1 MLVTWGLAGRPVPPP
16 PRADWNRTL
25 GYDESMER
33 IDAAPAAPASE
44 SARDP
49 HARQARL
56 FAAVAIAAIVLDQAT
71 KAIIRG
77 WLAEG
82 ETWPAGFELIR
93 LSHVENTGAAFG
105 ILQGAGP
112 LLVVASIV
120 GVVVVLALLYTAPA
134 GDRLYTAAL
143 ALVLGG
149 AVGNLIDRVLRGE
162 VTDFIDPTHYPAFN
176 LADSSIV
183 IGVIALILLSFRPE
197 RPDAEAE

>member
-1 MLVTWGLAGRPVPPP
+1 
-16 PRADWNRTL
+16 
-25 GYDESMER
+25 MER
-33 IDAAPAAPASE
+33 VETGTGTAPRESSE
-44 SARDP
+44 EARSG
-49 HARQARL
+49 AGL
-56 FAAVAIAAIVLDQAT
+56 FASIAIGAIVADQAT
-71 KAIIRG
+71 KALIRA

-112 LLVVASIV
+112 LLIASSIV
-120 GVVVVLALLYTAPA
+120 GVAVVLVLLYAAPA

-183 IGVIALILLSFRPE
+183 VGVIALILLSLRPQPSDEAAAE
-197 RPDAEAE
+197 RGTE

>member
-1 MLVTWGLAGRPVPPP
+1 M
-16 PRADWNRTL
+16 L
-25 GYDESMER
+25 GYDKSMER
-33 IDAAPAAPASE
+33 IDAAPAAPARE

-56 FAAVAIAAIVLDQAT
+56 FAAVAVAAIVLDQAT

-120 GVVVVLALLYTAPA
+120 GVVVVLVLLYTAPT

-183 IGVIALILLSFRPE
+183 VGVIALILLSFRPE

>member
-1 MLVTWGLAGRPVPPP
+1 MNP
-16 PRADWNRTL
+16 
-25 GYDESMER
+25 MER
-33 IDAAPAAPASE
+33 IEASPDAPVRE
-44 SARDP
+44 SAAAR
-49 HARQARL
+49 HAPQARL
-56 FAAVAIAAIVLDQAT
+56 FATIAIAAVALDQAT
-71 KAIIRG
+71 KALIRG

-93 LSHVENTGAAFG
+93 ISHIENTGAAFG

-112 LLVVASIV
+112 LLVLSSVA
-120 GVVVVLALLYTAPA
+120 GVAVVLVLLYVAPA

-149 AVGNLIDRVLRGE
+149 AIGNLIDRALRGE

-183 IGVIALILLSFRPE
+183 VGVIALILLSL
-197 RPDAEAE
+197 RPDAPDEAAE

>member
-1 MLVTWGLAGRPVPPP
+1 
-16 PRADWNRTL
+16 
-25 GYDESMER
+25 MER
-33 IDAAPAAPASE
+33 VETSPSAPVQEDAP
-44 SARDP
+44 DV
-49 HARQARL
+49 HTRQARL
-56 FAAVAIAAIVLDQAT
+56 FASVAIGAIVADQAT
-71 KAIIRG
+71 KALIRA

-82 ETWPAGFELIR
+82 ETWPAGFELIH

-112 LLVVASIV
+112 LLVISSIV
-120 GVVVVLALLYTAPA
+120 GVVVVLVLLYTAPA

-183 IGVIALILLSFRPE
+183 VGVIALILLSFRPRASDE
-197 RPDAEAE
+197 GTE

>member
-1 MLVTWGLAGRPVPPP
+1 
-16 PRADWNRTL
+16 
-25 GYDESMER
+25 MER
-33 IDAAPAAPASE
+33 VETSPSAPVQEDAP
-44 SARDP
+44 DV
-49 HARQARL
+49 HTRQARL
-56 FAAVAIAAIVLDQAT
+56 FASVAIGAIVADQAT
-71 KAIIRG
+71 KALIRA

-112 LLVVASIV
+112 LLVISSIV
-120 GVVVVLALLYTAPA
+120 GVVVVLVLLYTAPA

-183 IGVIALILLSFRPE
+183 VGVIALILLSFRPQPP
-197 RPDAEAE
+197 PDEGTE

>member
-1 MLVTWGLAGRPVPPP
+1 MPVTCGLVARPVRPSPH
-16 PRADWNRTL
+16 ADWNRTL
-25 GYDESMER
+25 GYDKSMER
-33 IDAAPAAPASE
+33 IDPAPAAPARE

-49 HARQARL
+49 HARQAWL
-56 FAAVAIAAIVLDQAT
+56 FAAVAVAAIVLDQAT

-120 GVVVVLALLYTAPA
+120 GVVVVLALLYTAPT

-183 IGVIALILLSFRPE
+183 VGVIALILLSFRPE
-197 RPDAEAE
+197 RPDPEAE

>member
-1 MLVTWGLAGRPVPPP
+1 
-16 PRADWNRTL
+16 
-25 GYDESMER
+25 MER
-33 IDAAPAAPASE
+33 IDAAPAPPARE
-44 SARDP
+44 SARDT

-56 FAAVAIAAIVLDQAT
+56 FATVAIAAIVADQAT

-120 GVVVVLALLYTAPA
+120 GVVVVLALLYTAPT

-183 IGVIALILLSFRPE
+183 VGVIALILLSFRPQ
-197 RPDAEAE
+197 RPDAAAE